1 MVENLKIAVVD
12 DDNSVIE
19 SYKLIL
25 GIKNYDVAYFET
37 ATEFLKDFKADQYD
51 IVFLDLYLKKDPPPY
66 NRASKDGGVEAL
78 KKIKEIDASTEVI
91 IVTGWGEKAKVNAIT
106 LGAMEYLSKPFVMEV
121 IYDLVNRA
129 ERKRRDKKSKKKGKG
144 PIGPIH

>member
-12 DDNSVIE
+12 DDESVIE

-25 GIKNYDVAYFET
+25 GIKNYDVVYFET
-37 ATEFLKDFKADQYD
+37 ATEFLEGFKADQYD
-51 IVFLDLYLKKDPPPY
+51 IVFLDLYLKKDPAPY
-66 NRASKDGGVEAL
+66 SRPSKDGGIEVL
-78 KKIKEIDASTEVI
+78 KKIKEADPTVEVI
-91 IVTGWGEKAKVNAIT
+91 IVTGWGEKSKVSAIS
-106 LGAMEYLSKPFVMEV
+106 LGAMEYLEKPFVMEV

-129 ERKRRDKKSKKKGKG
+129 ARKRRDAKSKKKGKG